1 MYEVKRTDEE
11 IGDVLDICAEA
22 EAEGS
27 AFSGMTYEQGVEA
40 GIRWVTKEGYEDDE
54 TPFS

>member
-1 MYEVKRTDEE
+1 MFEVKRTDKE
-11 IGDVLDICAEA
+11 IYDVFDICAEA

-27 AFSGMTYEQGVEA
+27 KFFGMTYEQGVEA